1 MEWIG
6 AARRWSADDAMP
18 AQSGATQDEI
28 RRRNLSTLLRQLHVQ
43 GAQSRAQLTE
53 SMGLNRSTIKALVG
67 ELADAGLVSETIP
80 ETGLRAGRPSHV
92 VVPRSDTAYVL
103 AANIGV
109 DTVSVA
115 AVGLGGV
122 ILARHEYRM
131 STATKPDAV
140 ARRLATEFTRIR
152 TKLPA
157 NAWLSGVGVGVPGAV
172 RTSDGLVEF
181 APNLMWRSAPFGE
194 MLAERL
200 DVHTDVRIGNDG
212 DLGGLAEHVRG
223 SGRGIGDLIY
233 LAGEVG
239 VGGGIIVDGRL
250 VTGSQGYAGELG
262 HMIVNPNGR
271 LCRCGSRGCFE
282 TEVGEEAVLEACGRD
297 PSGGRPAM
305 LEVFAAANAGE
316 QKALDGLHETARWV
330 ARGLATLVNLFNPD
344 IVILG
349 GPLSSLFFLTGDVIN
364 AQLETM
370 TMFAGRRRVRLVPP
384 GLGQD
389 SSLLGA
395 AELAFE
401 PLIADPLDQGA
412 RSCVV

>member
-1 MEWIG
+1 
-6 AARRWSADDAMP
+6 
-18 AQSGATQDEI
+18 
-28 RRRNLSTLLRQLHVQ
+28 
-43 GAQSRAQLTE
+43 
-53 SMGLNRSTIKALVG
+53 MGLNRSTIKALVG
-67 ELADAGLVSETIP
+67 ELAEAGLVSETIP

-122 ILARHEYRM
+122 ILARREYRM
-131 STATKPDAV
+131 STSATKPDAV
-140 ARRLATEFTRIR
+140 ARRLATEFGRLR
-152 TKLPA
+152 AKLPTG
-157 NAWLSGVGVGVPGAV
+157 AWLSGVGVGVPGAV

-181 APNLMWRSAPFGE
+181 APNLMWRAAPFGE

-200 DVHTDVRIGNDG
+200 DVHTDVHIGNDG

-223 SGRGIGDLIY
+223 SGRGINDLIY

-239 VGGGIIVDGRL
+239 VGGGIIADGRL

-297 PSGGRPAM
+297 PSGGRAAM

-316 QKALDGLHETARWV
+316 QQCLDGLHTTAIWV

-349 GPLSSLFFLTGDVIN
+349 GPLSSLFFLTGDIITREM
-364 AQLETM
+364 ETM
-370 TMFAGRRRVRLVPP
+370 TMFAGRRRARLVQP

-401 PLIADPLDQGA
+401 PLIDDPLDQGA

>member
-1 MEWIG
+1 
-6 AARRWSADDAMP
+6 MP

-28 RRRNLSTLLRQLHVQ
+28 RRRNVSTLLRRLHVQ

-67 ELADAGLVSETIP
+67 ELTDAALVTETIP
-80 ETGLRAGRPSHV
+80 ESGLRAGRPSHV

-109 DTVSVA
+109 DTVTAA

-122 ILARHEYRM
+122 ILGRREYRM
-131 STATKPDAV
+131 SASSMKPEAV
-140 ARRLATEFTRIR
+140 ARRLAAEFSRLR

-157 NAWLSGVGVGVPGAV
+157 TAWLSGVGVGIPGAV
-172 RTSDGLVEF
+172 RTGDGLVEF
-181 APNLMWRSAPFGE
+181 APNLMWRAAPFGE
-194 MLAERL
+194 LLAQRL
-200 DVHTDVRIGNDG
+200 DIPVEVRVGNDG
-212 DLGGLAEHVRG
+212 DVGGLAEHIRG
-223 SGRGIGDLIY
+223 SGRGINDLIY

-262 HMIVNPNGR
+262 HMIVNPGGR
-271 LCRCGSRGCFE
+271 TCRCGSRGCFE
-282 TEVGEEAVLEACGRD
+282 TEVGEEAVLSACGRD
-297 PSGGRPAM
+297 PAGGRAAM
-305 LEVFAAANAGE
+305 LDVFAAANAGE
-316 QKALDGLHETARWV
+316 KQALDGLHEIAIWV

-349 GPLSSLFFLTGDVIN
+349 GPLSSLFFLTGDVIKT
-364 AQLETM
+364 EMDSM
-370 TMFAGRRRVRLVPP
+370 TMFVGRRRARLVQP

-401 PLIADPLDQGA
+401 HLLDNPLESCA
-412 RSCVV
+412 RRVG

>member
-1 MEWIG
+1 V
-6 AARRWSADDAMP
+6 
-18 AQSGATQDEI
+18 
-28 RRRNLSTLLRQLHVQ
+28 STLLRQLHVH

-103 AANIGV
+103 AANIAV

-122 ILARHEYRM
+122 IIARREYRM
-131 STATKPDAV
+131 SASASKPDAV
-140 ARRLATEFTRIR
+140 ARRLATEFTKLRV
-152 TKLPA
+152 KLPA

-200 DVHTDVRIGNDG
+200 DVPAEVRVGNDG

-223 SGRGIGDLIY
+223 SGRGIDNLIY

-250 VTGSQGYAGELG
+250 LRGSQGYAGELG

-271 LCRCGSRGCFE
+271 LCRCGSHGCFE
-282 TEVGEEAVLEACGRD
+282 TEAGEEAVLEACGRD
-297 PSGGRPAM
+297 PNGGRPAM

-316 QKALDGLHETARWV
+316 QRAIDGLQQTASWV

-349 GPLSSLFFLTGDVIN
+349 GPLSSLFFLTSDVIL
-364 AQLETM
+364 AQMETM

-401 PLIADPLDQGA
+401 PLINDPLEAGA
-412 RSCVV
+412 RTCVV